1 MINEPSKGGP
11 FLKIAGDNNLRGG
24 KKLKKILNRP
34 ENAVKEMLQGMA
46 KAHAELITVP
56 EGTQLI
62 VRKDAPV
69 PGKVAL
75 ITGGG
80 SGHEPA
86 HGGFVGKGMLDAAL
100 AGAVFC
106 SPPLD
111 DAIEALK
118 RCNGG
123 AGALFI
129 IKNYTGDILLFDMA
143 AEEAADMGIPVRKVL
158 VTDDVAVERR
168 EGTTGRRGVAGTV
181 FVHKIAGAM
190 ADKGGTLDKVHRVAQ
205 KAVDN
210 VRTMGMA
217 ISPCLV
223 PGRDKSNFEL
233 GENEMEIGIGIHGE
247 PGVRREPLKNAQD
260 IAVELTEKIVADLP
274 FEAGSEVAVMVNG
287 MGSTPLME
295 LYILF
300 NEVEAYLSQK
310 GITIYRSYVGEYMT
324 SLEMGGFSIT
334 LLNLDQELKTL
345 LDHPCETAGLIQK

>member
-1 MINEPSKGGP
+1 M
-11 FLKIAGDNNLRGG
+11 
-24 KKLKKILNRP
+24 KKILNKP
-34 ENAVKEMLQGMA
+34 EEAVKEMLQGMA
-46 KAHAELITVP
+46 KAHADLITVP
-56 EGTQLI
+56 VGTQLV
-62 VRKDAPV
+62 VRTDAPV
-69 PGKVAL
+69 SGKVAL

-118 RCNGG
+118 RCNGN

-143 AEEAADMGIPVRKVL
+143 AEEAEDMEIPIRKVL
-158 VTDDVAVERR
+158 VTDDVSVERR

-181 FVHKIAGAM
+181 FVHKIAGAK
-190 ADKGGTLDKVHRVAQ
+190 ADQGGSLDEVFNIAQ
-205 KAVDN
+205 KVVDN

-233 GENEMEIGIGIHGE
+233 DANEMEIGTGIHGE
-247 PGVRREPLKNAQD
+247 PGVRRDQLKTAHE
-260 IAVELTEKIVADLP
+260 ITVELMDKIVNDLP
-274 FEAGSEVAVMVNG
+274 YNAGDEVAVMVNG
-287 MGSTPLME
+287 MGATPLME
-295 LYILF
+295 LYIIY
-300 NEVEAYLSQK
+300 NEVAEYLK
-310 GITIYRSYVGEYMT
+310 AKHIKIYRNYVGEYMT
-324 SLEMGGFSIT
+324 SLEMGGFSIS
-334 LLNLDQELKTL
+334 LLKLDQELKGL
-345 LDHPCETAGLIQK
+345 LDHPCETPGLIQK